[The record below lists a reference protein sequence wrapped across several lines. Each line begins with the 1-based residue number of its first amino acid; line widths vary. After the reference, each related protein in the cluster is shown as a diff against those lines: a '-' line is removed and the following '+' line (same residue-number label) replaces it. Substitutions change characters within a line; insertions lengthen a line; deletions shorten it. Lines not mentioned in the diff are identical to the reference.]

1 MADEHAKELSALA
14 GTAKHTKPPAPHS
27 APMPIYDFEHL
38 GTTLSDSLVQAAEDL
53 SAEAQR
59 ISGTLLADA
68 HRLANEARVLA
79 ADIRTQV
86 AEQSR
91 ILADINSRL
100 KATGEQMLE
109 AHRKF
114 NGT

>member
-1 MADEHAKELSALA
+1 MADDHPKELAALA
-14 GTAKHTKPPAPHS
+14 GTAKRTKPPAPHP

-38 GTTLSDSLVQAAEDL
+38 GETLSDGLVQTAEEL
-53 SAEAQR
+53 SAEVQR

-68 HRLANEARVLA
+68 HRLANDARVLA

-114 NGT
+114 NGS

>member
-1 MADEHAKELSALA
+1 MDDHAKELSALA
-14 GTAKHTKPPAPHS
+14 GTAKRTKSAAPHS

-38 GTTLSDSLVQAAEDL
+38 GETLSDSLVQTAEDL

-59 ISGTLLADA
+59 IANGLIADA
-68 HRLANEARVLA
+68 QRLANDARTLA
-79 ADIRTQV
+79 ADIRMQV

-91 ILADINSRL
+91 LLADINGRL
-100 KATGEQMLE
+100 RASGEQMLE

-114 NGT
+114 NGS